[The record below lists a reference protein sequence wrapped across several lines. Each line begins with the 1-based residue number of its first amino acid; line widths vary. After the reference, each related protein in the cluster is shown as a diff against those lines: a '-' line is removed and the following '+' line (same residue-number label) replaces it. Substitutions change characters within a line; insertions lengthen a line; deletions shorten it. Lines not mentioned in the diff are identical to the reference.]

1 MNEEESSEEDEEE
14 SSESRQ
20 QGSKQWDV
28 PGWTLA
34 EREKVIKAMQDQ
46 EINSGQQNSLKREEH
61 ELILMLIITLESLRP
76 IDQRLNLDEIIAMS
90 AAIFSKN
97 YTGDKLFMIIEQV
110 RRLENDSNLKKNIQ
124 SGKNSDSA
132 ITKHTQQPYQRMVK
146 EAKCEDIM
154 KMELKRVNQTALEV
168 HTDVVTS
175 VAVSADDKFIVSGSA
190 NATIKVLNLLELREE
205 CKFTGHTDFVS
216 SVAVSA
222 DGTFIVSGSRDKND
236 KSMEHTRAEGRV
248 HIHRAYRLRLV
259 SGCECRW

>member
-1 MNEEESSEEDEEE
+1 MVDIDTDSLSRPLLESQGSDENEEESSKAAAGLHAL
-14 SSESRQ
+14 SGT

-61 ELILMLIITLESLRP
+61 ELILTVIINLESLRP

-97 YTGDKLFMIIEQV
+97 YTGDKLYMIIEEV

-132 ITKHTQQPYQRMVK
+132 ITKHTQQPYQLVVK

-154 KMELKRVNQTALEV
+154 EMELKNLYQTTLKGHTDRVN
-168 HTDVVTS
+168 S
-175 VAVSADDKFIVSGSA
+175 VAVSADGRFIVSGSEDK
-190 NATIKVLNLLELREE
+190 TIKVWNILERREE
-205 CKFTGHTDFVS
+205 CTFTGHTDSVS

-222 DGTFIVSGSRDKND
+222 DG
-236 KSMEHTRAEGRV
+236 
-248 HIHRAYRLRLV
+248 RL
-259 SGCECRW
+259 S